1 MKNKNMEEE
10 IKKIY
15 LSECNLP
22 DIKNDSNQK
31 RVCKITGEF
40 IEGFNFV
47 ADISKAVTIFGS
59 NRSLPENPYYQKAI
73 ELAGLLAKEKFTV
86 ITGGGQGIMEAANR
100 GAYEAHGDSIGI
112 NIKIPKFQAQNNY
125 VTKSIRVDYFFTR
138 KVMMVSA
145 SFGYVFFPGGFGT
158 LDEFF
163 EVMNLAV
170 TNELNKKPLIIV
182 VGKDYW
188 QPLLNWLKD
197 DVTKK
202 DKYISVED
210 LDIIQLVDSAQEAFD
225 IIKKNSDTN
234 Y

>member
-31 RVCKITGEF
+31 RICKIANEF
-40 IEGFNFV
+40 IEGFNFID
-47 ADISKAVTIFGS
+47 DISRAVTIFGS
-59 NRSLPENPYYQKAI
+59 NRSLPDNPYYQKAR
-73 ELAGLLAKEKFTV
+73 ELAGLLAKEKFIV

-112 NIKIPKFQAQNNY
+112 NIKIPKFQPQNNY
-125 VTKSIRVDYFFTR
+125 VTRSIRVDYFFTR

-145 SFGYVFFPGGFGT
+145 SFGYVFFPGGWGT

-170 TNELNKKPLIIV
+170 TNELGKKPLIIV

-188 QPLLNWLKD
+188 QHLLNWLKD
-197 DVTKK
+197 DVAKK
-202 DKYISVED
+202 YTSISMED
-210 LDIIQLVDSAQEAFD
+210 LNVIQLADSVQEAFEL
-225 IIKKNSDTN
+225 IKNFK
-234 Y
+234 